1 MARGRV
7 AVCLWQWNLVRR
19 SSIAVGQT
27 GLMARP
33 SVTSRG
39 LAVARGDEPADLLIT
54 GGRVFVS
61 STRSWIQTSL
71 AIADGCIVGWG
82 DREAL
87 EVIDVGGASITPA
100 FVDAHMHLE
109 STKLWVD
116 EFVRAVLPHGT
127 TAVAA
132 DPHEVANVFGIPGVA
147 AVVEAAST
155 MPFLFGVCASSC
167 VPASPFES
175 AGAELDHEDV
185 RALIDRYGAIGVAE
199 VMNFPGV
206 INGDP
211 EMLARIA
218 VAGSKRVDGHAPGVR
233 GFPLDAYLAAGVES
247 DHECTALDEAVEKR
261 RKGMWVFIRQGSASK
276 NLVELIPMVLDEGTD
291 LVAFCTDDREPDT
304 LRSVGHINDC
314 CRLAVAHGVRDV
326 DALVM
331 ASTNPATY
339 HGFTS
344 LGSLAPGYQADIL
357 VFDDLA
363 TWQPTLVFHKGRLVA
378 RDGAVVPGVVPE
390 TPVPAWMKA
399 SVHLDVPPTSEEL
412 TLSPPVGGLARVI
425 GIEQGSLTTKH
436 LVLDVGDP
444 ELDVARIGVVERHR
458 RTGRIG
464 LGYVSG
470 FGLRHGA
477 IASTVAHDA
486 HNCMV
491 VGGRGS
497 DGPLDMA
504 VAVARLAEIG
514 GGQVI
519 VSEGRVVGEV
529 RLPIGG
535 LMSDKRA
542 DDVAE
547 ELEVLV
553 GVGRRLGIEIEAP
566 FMQLSFLG
574 LSVIPQLRIT
584 DKGLVDVDRFELTTV
599 AAG

>member
-1 MARGRV
+1 
-7 AVCLWQWNLVRR
+7 
-19 SSIAVGQT
+19 
-27 GLMARP
+27 MARP
-33 SVTSRG
+33 SVTPRG
-39 LAVARGDEPADLLIT
+39 LAVARGDEPADLLIK
-54 GGRVFVS
+54 GGRVFVT
-61 STRSWIQTSL
+61 STRSWTETSL

-87 EVIDVGGASITPA
+87 EVIDVHGASITPA

-147 AVVEAAST
+147 AVVEAASKV
-155 MPFLFGVCASSC
+155 PFGFGVCASSC

-175 AGAELDHEDV
+175 AGAELDHNDV
-185 RALIDRYGAIGVAE
+185 RALIDDHGAIGVAE

-233 GFPLDAYLAAGVES
+233 GFALDAYLSAGVES
-247 DHECTALDEAVEKR
+247 DHECTMLDEAVEKR
-261 RKGMWVFIRQGSASK
+261 QKGMWVFIRQGSASK
-276 NLVELIPMVLDEGTD
+276 NLVELIPMVLSDGTD

-304 LRSVGHINDC
+304 LRSLGHINDC
-314 CRLAVAHGVRDV
+314 CRLAVACGVRDV

-331 ASTNPATY
+331 ATVNPATY
-339 HGFTS
+339 HGFHH

-357 VFDDLA
+357 IFDDLA
-363 TWQPTLVFHKGRLVA
+363 TWSPNLVFQKGRLVA
-378 RDGAVVPGVVPE
+378 RNGAIVPGMVPD

-399 SVHLDVPPTSEEL
+399 SIHLEIPPTASDL
-412 TLSPPVGGLARVI
+412 TLAVPTGGRARVI

-436 LVLDVGDP
+436 LVMDVSDP
-444 ELDVARIGVVERHR
+444 AVDVARIGVVERHR

-470 FGLRHGA
+470 FGLRRGA

-486 HNCMV
+486 HNVMV
-491 VGGRGS
+491 VGARDES
-497 DGPLDMA
+497 GPRDMA

-519 VSEGRVVGEV
+519 IEHGRVIGEV

-547 ELEVLV
+547 ELEELV
-553 GVGRRLGIEIEAP
+553 RVSKLLGIAIEAP

-599 AAG
+599 GEV